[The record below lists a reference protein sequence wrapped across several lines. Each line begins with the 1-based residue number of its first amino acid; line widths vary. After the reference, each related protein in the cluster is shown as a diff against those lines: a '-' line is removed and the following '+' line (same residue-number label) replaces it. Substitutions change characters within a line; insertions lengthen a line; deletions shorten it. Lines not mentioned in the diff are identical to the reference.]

1 MLATARPS
9 LAIST
14 LSPLH
19 LDLHEGK
26 NAWIV
31 CPDKGCGR
39 WVEVHRGLVAVHRID
54 GVRCEGSRRHV
65 TFDLSP
71 AQHARRY
78 AAAKRTLI
86 PARRTVTRLHDRQ
99 PAMTARQTRAALETA
114 WRGQLTR
121 IPITPSVHQIAEDR
135 LRPEIAEARA
145 RHAAALAALAAA

>member
-14 LSPLH
+14 LSSLH

-31 CPDKGCGR
+31 CPDEGCGR
-39 WVEVHRGLVAVHRID
+39 WVEVHRGLVQVHRID

-78 AAAKRTLI
+78 AAAKRTLV
-86 PARRTVTRLHDRQ
+86 PARRTVTRLYDYQ
-99 PAMTARQTRAALETA
+99 PAPTRGEHRAVLEAAWQRA
-114 WRGQLTR
+114 IAR
-121 IPITPSVHQIAEDR
+121 IPVAPAPHQIA
-135 LRPEIAEARA
+135 ARRA
-145 RHAAALAALAAA
+145 MAA

>member
-1 MLATARPS
+1 MLATAQPS

-31 CPDKGCGR
+31 CPDEGCGR

-86 PARRTVTRLHDRQ
+86 PARRTVTRLHDYQ
-99 PAMTARQTRAALETA
+99 PTLTAPQRRAALEAA
-114 WRGQLTR
+114 WRREIAR
-121 IPITPSVHQIAEDR
+121 IPVTPAVHQLA
-135 LRPEIAEARA
+135 AR
-145 RHAAALAALAAA
+145 RALAAA

>member
-31 CPDKGCGR
+31 CPDPGCGR
-39 WVEVHRGLVAVHRID
+39 WIEVHRGLVAVHRID
-54 GVRCEGSRRHV
+54 GVRCKGSKRHV

-78 AAAKRTLI
+78 VTAKRTLI
-86 PARRTVTRLHDRQ
+86 PARRTVTRLHDYQ
-99 PAMTARQTRAALETA
+99 PASTRGEHRTALEAA
-114 WRGQLTR
+114 WQRAIAR
-121 IPITPSVHQIAEDR
+121 VPVTPAVHQ
-135 LRPEIAEARA
+135 
-145 RHAAALAALAAA
+145 LAARRALSAA

>member
-1 MLATARPS
+1 MLASARPS

-31 CPDKGCGR
+31 CPDEGCGQ
-39 WVEVHRGLVAVHRID
+39 WVEVHRGLIQVHRRE
-54 GVRCEGSRRHV
+54 GVRCAGSKRHV

-78 AAAKRTLI
+78 AAARHALI
-86 PARRTVTRLHDRQ
+86 PAARKVIRLDVFGPTRGETRT
-99 PAMTARQTRAALETA
+99 ALEAA
-114 WRGQLTR
+114 WRR
-121 IPITPSVHQIAEDR
+121 EIARVPVAPSVHQIA
-135 LRPEIAEARA
+135 AARVP
-145 RHAAALAALAAA
+145 AAA